1 MAEMDLELISSLAG
15 ILILLAF
22 SGFFSGSETALTGA
36 SRARLHQMEQAG
48 DHRAGTV
55 NRLRDKKTKLISAIL
70 LGNNLVN
77 ILASAIATSTLI
89 SLFGDVG
96 VAYATLIMTALIL
109 IFSEVLP
116 KTYALR
122 RPIQVARFVAP
133 VLSPVVFLLAPMVL
147 GVNAVVDVTL
157 RLFGVKEQNEDPDVL
172 SDAAQDELRGA
183 IDLHSEDAGV
193 IMHEKYMLDT
203 ILDMDEVDLSEIM
216 IHRKNVETVDGN
228 KPIAEI
234 IDQVLQSPYTRLPLW
249 RDDPE
254 NIVGVIHAKDLLRA
268 VIPLHGDYTNLTIDQ
283 IASDPYFVPETTTLR
298 NQLNSFLD
306 RHAHFALVVDEYGAL
321 MGLVTLED
329 ILEEIVGEISDEHD
343 IELAGVEII
352 EEDQVITKGTVTI
365 RDLNRKCNWSLP
377 DEEAATIAGLVINEA
392 KIIPDVGQ
400 AFTFFG
406 FQFDILKKERNQVT
420 ELRITRQDI
429 EESA

>member
-1 MAEMDLELISSLAG
+1 MDLEFLISLAG
-15 ILILLAF
+15 IILLLAF

-36 SRARLHQMEQAG
+36 SRARLHQMEQSGDKLAG
-48 DHRAGTV
+48 IV
-55 NRLRDKKTKLISAIL
+55 NRLRDQKTKLISAIL

-77 ILASAIATSTLI
+77 ILASAMATSMLI
-89 SLFGDVG
+89 TLFGDVG

-133 VLSPVVFLLAPMVL
+133 LLTPIVYVLAPFVM
-147 GVNAVVDVTL
+147 GVNMVVDVTL
-157 RLFGVKEQNEDPDVL
+157 RLFGVKQADEDPDVL
-172 SDAAQDELRGA
+172 TDAAQDELRGA
-183 IDLHSEDAGV
+183 IDLHSEDAG
-193 IMHEKYMLDT
+193 IIQHEKYMLDT

-216 IHRKNVETVDGN
+216 IHRKNVETIDAN
-228 KPIAEI
+228 KPVGEI
-234 IDQVLQSPYTRLPLW
+234 IDQVLQSPYTRLPMW

-268 VIPLHGDYTNLTIDQ
+268 VIPLHGDYSNLKIDD
-283 IASDPYFVPETTTLR
+283 IASVPYFVPETTTLR
-298 NQLNSFLD
+298 NQLNSFLE
-306 RHAHFALVVDEYGAL
+306 RHSHFALVVDEYGAL

-343 IELAGVEII
+343 IELAGVEILDDG
-352 EEDQVITKGTVTI
+352 EVVITKGTVTI
-365 RDLNRKCNWSLP
+365 RDLNRKCDWSLP

-392 KIIPDVGQ
+392 KIIPEEGQ

-406 FQFDILKKERNQVT
+406 FQFDIMKKERNQVT
-420 ELRITRQDI
+420 ELKITRLPQESI
-429 EESA
+429 E